1 MIPRDAES
9 TLRTLA
15 SGFPVVAVTGPR
27 QSGKSTLVRAIFNDR
42 PYVSLEDPDRREF
55 ATDDPRGFLG
65 QFSQG
70 AILDEVQ
77 RCPDLF
83 SYIQGHVDR
92 KGRLGEWVLTGS
104 QQFGMMSAVTQSLAG
119 RVGMLALLPF
129 GLSELKAVQ
138 KVPETLDQLLWKGAY
153 PPLYDRPVEPAM
165 WYGSYVQT
173 YLERDVRQ
181 LLDVRDLTLFQRF
194 LRLLAG
200 RTGQLLNQSALAD
213 ETGVSHNTIREW
225 TSVLEASYI
234 IHRLPPHHRNF
245 NKRLVKTPK
254 VYFLDTGLAAWLLG
268 IETAQQLATHP
279 LRGALF
285 ETWVVSEYL
294 KARWNRGLPSN
305 LSFWRDRSGRE
316 VDLVIDKGVKLR
328 PVEIKSGATVSRD
341 AFRGLERWCEL
352 AGTEATKPTL
362 IYGGTEA
369 RVQRD
374 IEVLPWSDLAGDA
387 SYAGAC

>member
-1 MIPRDAES
+1 
-9 TLRTLA
+9 
-15 SGFPVVAVTGPR
+15 
-27 QSGKSTLVRAIFNDR
+27 
-42 PYVSLEDPDRREF
+42 
-55 ATDDPRGFLG
+55 
-65 QFSQG
+65 
-70 AILDEVQ
+70 
-77 RCPDLF
+77 
-83 SYIQGHVDR
+83 
-92 KGRLGEWVLTGS
+92 
-104 QQFGMMSAVTQSLAG
+104 
-119 RVGMLALLPF
+119 
-129 GLSELKAVQ
+129 
-138 KVPETLDQLLWKGAY
+138 
-153 PPLYDRPVEPAM
+153 M

-245 NKRLVKTPK
+245 KKRLVKTPK
-254 VYFLDTGLAAWLLG
+254 VYFLDAGLAAWLLG
-268 IETAQQLATHP
+268 IKTAQQLATHP

-285 ETWVVSEYL
+285 EAWVVSEYL

-316 VDLVIDKGVKLR
+316 VDLVIDNGVKLW

-341 AFRGLERWCEL
+341 AFRGLERWCF
-352 AGTEATKPTL
+352 AGSSVGVNLPAPTL
-362 IYGGTEA
+362 PSRHSSTAGQRHGCSGTSKSCPGAIWQQMRRMRVHVEA
-369 RVQRD
+369 VTRLPTQAGSDACARRD
-374 IEVLPWSDLAGDA
+374 
-387 SYAGAC
+387 ACCTGRHGPLK

>member
-27 QSGKSTLVRAIFNDR
+27 QSGKSTLVRAIFDDR

-138 KVPETLDQLLWKGAY
+138 EVPDTLDHLLWKGAY
-153 PPLYDRPVEPAM
+153 PPLYGP
-165 WYGSYVQT
+165 
-173 YLERDVRQ
+173 
-181 LLDVRDLTLFQRF
+181 
-194 LRLLAG
+194 
-200 RTGQLLNQSALAD
+200 
-213 ETGVSHNTIREW
+213 
-225 TSVLEASYI
+225 
-234 IHRLPPHHRNF
+234 
-245 NKRLVKTPK
+245 
-254 VYFLDTGLAAWLLG
+254 
-268 IETAQQLATHP
+268 
-279 LRGALF
+279 
-285 ETWVVSEYL
+285 
-294 KARWNRGLPSN
+294 
-305 LSFWRDRSGRE
+305 
-316 VDLVIDKGVKLR
+316 
-328 PVEIKSGATVSRD
+328 
-341 AFRGLERWCEL
+341 
-352 AGTEATKPTL
+352 
-362 IYGGTEA
+362 
-369 RVQRD
+369 
-374 IEVLPWSDLAGDA
+374 
-387 SYAGAC
+387 